1 MLIMTYL
8 VLIVI
13 FSLIVGLCIFARLSD
28 RWTEEQPKLNLS
40 KISPEIMLAIHSG
53 VPCDFG
59 CFSTPELL
67 TEEKSPETDEII
79 PALNI
84 SEKSTTAHINRDLA
98 SKVKITDDS
107 SVGLYVDILFVDGSS
122 TKFNIPDEAVLTRA
136 KEIARANHQSYSD
149 TQLQPKKI
157 TYPELETAM
166 GGLNKAIEIHHN
178 AMQELHKIY
187 LNSR

>member
-40 KISPEIMLAIHSG
+40 KISPEIMLAVHSG

-59 CFSTPELL
+59 CFSTPELP

-84 SEKSTTAHINRDLA
+84 SEKSTPIYSQIYRDLA
-98 SKVKITDDS
+98 SKVTDDS
-107 SVGLYVDILFVDGSS
+107 SAGLYIEIFNTDGSS
-122 TKFNIPDEAVLTRA
+122 AKFSIPDEAVLTRA